1 MKLEKID
8 QLASGNT
15 LIDEFRTKFVN
26 RKYF

>member
-26 RKYF
+26 

>member
-15 LIDEFRTKFVN
+15 LIDEFRTKLVN
-26 RKYF
+26 